1 MGYSLEKSESLH
13 NDRKLVVKYD
23 NIVVEVF
30 AVEDNQQLC
39 CCAGGHGDEMWR

>member
-23 NIVVEVF
+23 NIVVVVF